1 MYTSVSLFLAGRA
14 REYHPIGIYRPL
26 VPFLSSLLLSFIE
39 LNVAFGIVNSY
50 LWLLATLLLFYFSR
64 ALLLDDGLAFYSSLM
79 FTSAPIL
86 IIFGSAV
93 MVDMGC
99 YFFLLLSLFL
109 IRYAD
114 RSRRARDL
122 LMTSLVMGLAI

>member
-1 MYTSVSLFLAGRA
+1 MAGRA

>member
-1 MYTSVSLFLAGRA
+1 
-14 REYHPIGIYRPL
+14 
-26 VPFLSSLLLSFIE
+26 LSFIE

-79 FTSAPIL
+79 FTLAPIL